1 MTNLAKPIRILHV
14 ITGLAAGGA
23 ERKMI
28 EVASGLD
35 PLRFESHIVSISRD
49 AVLAPV
55 IRAAGIRLT
64 MLQAHPFRSLGVGP
78 LWRVAR
84 LLRREKPD
92 IVQTWLFH
100 ADLVGGI
107 AAWTARL
114 PVIWNIRA
122 SMSDSGWRPLTPSVR
137 LRLVARICE
146 ALSGVVPRKII
157 SCSLANVRRN
167 MRRYPQ
173 EKIHVIGNGVDLELF
188 KPDRVARAEVR
199 EELGVDEDTVLIGMV
214 ARFHPVKDYG
224 TFLTAA
230 RAILETHP
238 RVRFLLC
245 GEGMEKAALTRMVAA
260 YGMQSS
266 VLRLGYR
273 ADVARI
279 FAALD
284 VHLLS
289 SRSEASGNVL
299 MEAMAA
305 GVPCAS
311 TDVGEARAI
320 IGDAG
325 RVVPPRN
332 AAELAAAVRELID
345 LTPSEMKSLRVRA
358 RQRMCEH
365 FTLQSTIAQYAELYE
380 NIARS

>member
-1 MTNLAKPIRILHV
+1 MDGSLFRWTGVNSASDDQPCETDPYLHV

-78 LWRVAR
+78 LWRVAQ

-107 AAWTARL
+107 AAWAARL

-146 ALSGVVPRKII
+146 ALSGVVPRKIR
-157 SCSLANVRRN
+157 CSLANVRRN

-188 KPDRVARAEVR
+188 KPG
-199 EELGVDEDTVLIGMV
+199 LMGM
-214 ARFHPVKDYG
+214 A
-224 TFLTAA
+224 
-230 RAILETHP
+230 
-238 RVRFLLC
+238 
-245 GEGMEKAALTRMVAA
+245 
-260 YGMQSS
+260 
-266 VLRLGYR
+266 
-273 ADVARI
+273 
-279 FAALD
+279 
-284 VHLLS
+284 
-289 SRSEASGNVL
+289 
-299 MEAMAA
+299 AMAQRQL
-305 GVPCAS
+305 
-311 TDVGEARAI
+311 TDS
-320 IGDAG
+320 
-325 RVVPPRN
+325 PPAA
-332 AAELAAAVRELID
+332 AAE
-345 LTPSEMKSLRVRA
+345 T
-358 RQRMCEH
+358 
-365 FTLQSTIAQYAELYE
+365 T
-380 NIARS
+380 